1 MNTGSKPMQML
12 DRNQIQIQNDV
23 VTNDD
28 GTITYTK
35 KGYGEIIT
43 DRPLSAVRL
52 ELALDE
58 ANITQVELAEM
69 IHVKQPTISRILS
82 GKTKNSRHLSTI
94 ANILNKNV
102 SWLAGL
108 DQDDEI
114 RSNINGNELTIDN
127 NTFIIIR
134 EFTGDESNHTK
145 SSQNMM
151 IISASKI
158 PQSIKHED
166 IYFINQPDRAMSPE
180 IKTHSSVFFDH
191 ANTMVLSGDL
201 YVIQS
206 MGSIFTRLLFIQPN
220 TGQILIRSKDADFPD
235 FIVERND
242 IKIIGK
248 VFMSINNY

>member
-1 MNTGSKPMQML
+1 MNTGSKPML
-12 DRNQIQIQNDV
+12 DRNQIQIQNV

-35 KGYGEIIT
+35 KGYGEIKT

-58 ANITQVELAEM
+58 ADITQVELAQL
-69 IHVKQPTISRILS
+69 IDVKQPTISRILS

-108 DQDDEI
+108 DQENEV
-114 RSNINGNELTIDN
+114 RTNISGNELSIDGN
-127 NTFIIIR
+127 QFIMIR
-134 EFTGDESNHTK
+134 AFYGLENSEE
-145 SSQNMM
+145 
-151 IISASKI
+151 ISAKNVIILSTNNI
-158 PQSIKHED
+158 PSHIAHEN

-180 IKTHSSVFFDH
+180 IKTNSTVIFDQG
-191 ANTMVLSGDL
+191 NTKISNGDL
-201 YVIQS
+201 YVIQA
-206 MGSIFTRLLFIQPN
+206 MGAISTRLLFIQPKE
-220 TGQILIRSKDADFPD
+220 QILIRSKDIDFPD
-235 FIVERND
+235 FIVSPDD
-242 IKIIGK
+242 IKILGK